1 MARSRALSLIVLM
14 AGFVLATCGGGHA
27 VPKSQAYCHDILQ
40 EACIR
45 AFDCV
50 PPADRNDGF
59 TAMYGTSVEQCRAKP
74 DRCVDYPAQCPNF
87 DPDRGDICL
96 SDFSFQTCLEILFI
110 QDGVPTIG
118 LPGDCICPST
128 M

>member
-1 MARSRALSLIVLM
+1 MPQTRALSII
-14 AGFVLATCGGGHA
+14 LAVFALGGCGGGHA

-59 TAMYGTSVEQCRAKP
+59 WGFRSA
-74 DRCVDYPAQCPNF
+74 PAPA
-87 DPDRGDICL
+87 
-96 SDFSFQTCLEILFI
+96 
-110 QDGVPTIG
+110 
-118 LPGDCICPST
+118 
-128 M
+128 

>member
-1 MARSRALSLIVLM
+1 MARSGALSLILV
-14 AGFVLATCGGGHA
+14 AGLGLAACGGGHA

-59 TAMYGTSVEQCRAKP
+59 TAMYGTSVEQCRAK
-74 DRCVDYPAQCPNF
+74 
-87 DPDRGDICL
+87 
-96 SDFSFQTCLEILFI
+96 
-110 QDGVPTIG
+110 
-118 LPGDCICPST
+118 
-128 M
+128 